1 MVLVCDVVRVETC
14 FGPFGDTFNL
24 DARQVRSLRRTY
36 HKLIN
41 HFWMQLNVLLGDVDH
56 VEAHL
61 DPFGDSFNL
70 GAR

>member
-1 MVLVCDVVRVETC
+1 
-14 FGPFGDTFNL
+14 
-24 DARQVRSLRRTY
+24 
-36 HKLIN
+36 
-41 HFWMQLNVLLGDVDH
+41 MQLNVLLGDVDH